1 MTQAMTRTRDWVK
14 LDQIYKS
21 AQSLKH
27 ADELDKNADGQK
39 AHPGES

>member
-1 MTQAMTRTRDWVK
+1 MTQAMTRAQDWVK

-21 AQSLKH
+21 AQSLQH